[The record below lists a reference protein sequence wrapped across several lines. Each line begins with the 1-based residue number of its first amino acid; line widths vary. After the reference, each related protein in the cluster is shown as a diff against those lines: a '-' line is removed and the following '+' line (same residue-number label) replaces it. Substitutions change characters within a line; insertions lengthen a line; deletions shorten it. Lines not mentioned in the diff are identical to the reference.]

1 MLRTRARDC
10 LLVCGCGLGLLAKE
24 MLVAWVDFA
33 GVGLGRC
40 KGMAMAGLG

>member
-1 MLRTRARDC
+1 MLRTQARDC
-10 LLVCGCGLGLLAKE
+10 LLVCGCGLGLLAE
-24 MLVAWVDFA
+24 ELLVARVDFA